1 MLINHLIILLPLN
14 AKPQKYSEDNLI
26 DGILKKDSGAFN
38 YLYDNYG
45 GALLKS
51 ISYTIAEKNT
61 AEDILQNVFIK
72 IYTKISLYDA
82 SKGRLFTWMVNIA
95 RNETC
100 DVLRQKSHRMRE
112 KTQEYGSLPDV
123 EQVNPYQ
130 RIDAVDI
137 KKMLFTLP
145 PDLRNVIELNFFY
158 GYTHQE
164 IAELLSMPLGT
175 VKTKIRKAYS
185 LLRAMVQN

>member
-1 MLINHLIILLPLN
+1 MN
-14 AKPQKYSEDNLI
+14 AKPQKYSEDSLI
-26 DGILKKDSGAFN
+26 DGILKKDAGAFN

-51 ISYTIAEKNT
+51 ISYTIVEKNT

-100 DVLRQKSHRMRE
+100 DVLRQKGHRMRE
-112 KTQEYGSLPDV
+112 KTQEWGAMTDT
-123 EQVNPYQ
+123 EQVNPYH
-130 RIDAVDI
+130 RIDAADI
-137 KKMLFTLP
+137 KKMLYTLP
-145 PDLRNVIELNFFY
+145 PDLRNLIELNFFY
-158 GYTHQE
+158 GYTHHE
-164 IAELLSMPLGT
+164 IAELLNMPLGT
-175 VKTKIRKAYS
+175 VKTKIRKAYG
-185 LLRAMVQN
+185 LLRAMVMN

>member
-1 MLINHLIILLPLN
+1 MN
-14 AKPQKYSEDNLI
+14 AKSQKYSEDSLI
-26 DGILKKDSGAFN
+26 DGILKKDAGAFN

-51 ISYTIAEKNT
+51 ISYTIIEKNT

-100 DVLRQKSHRMRE
+100 DLLRQKGHRMRE
-112 KTQEYGSLPDV
+112 KTQEWGTMTDT
-123 EQVNPYQ
+123 EQVNPYH
-130 RIDAVDI
+130 RIDSADI
-137 KKMLFTLP
+137 KKMLYTLP
-145 PDLRNVIELNFFY
+145 PDLRNLIELNFFY
-158 GYTHQE
+158 GYTHHE
-164 IAELLSMPLGT
+164 IAELLNMPLGT
-175 VKTKIRKAYS
+175 VKTKIRKAYG
-185 LLRAMVQN
+185 LLRAMVMN

>member
-1 MLINHLIILLPLN
+1 MN
-14 AKPQKYSEDNLI
+14 AQPRKYTEDNLI
-26 DGILKKDSGAFN
+26 DGILKKDASAFN

-51 ISYTIAEKNT
+51 ISYTIGEKNT

-82 SKGRLFTWMVNIA
+82 SKGRLFTWMINIA

-100 DVLRQKSHRMRE
+100 DVLRQKGHRMRE
-112 KTQEYGSLPDV
+112 KTQEWDTLPDV
-123 EQVNPYQ
+123 EQGNPYQ
-130 RIDAVDI
+130 QIDAADI
-137 KKMLFTLP
+137 KKMLYTLSP
-145 PDLRNVIELNFFY
+145 ELRNIIELNYFY

-164 IAELLSMPLGT
+164 IAELLNMPLGT
-175 VKTKIRKAYS
+175 VKTKIRKAYG
-185 LLRAMVQN
+185 LLRAMVMN